1 MRASV
6 VTCLLLAAL
15 AGLGIRWATNQPSA
29 PAYAQEPASF
39 RGAGFVG
46 GAKGNKADPLQPI
59 LWEKKIESHLHAQLD
74 DARND
79 ALENAANQLQVFL
92 NDRKIQWRPTADF
105 IRSSKL
111 VKKQEDKVVKLDVAD
126 NRPEIS
132 PPEMHQI
139 VLQIAVTEADMK
151 TIRQEDHKYRVEQRF
166 WTAGRGLGGLV
177 LLLGALAGYMRLD
190 ELTKGYFTLPLRLT
204 ALVLGVAG
212 AGAVWFL
219 V

>member
-6 VTCLLLAAL
+6 ITCLLLAAL
-15 AGLGIRWATNQPSA
+15 AGLGIRWATYQPSS
-29 PAYAQEPASF
+29 PAFAQEPVSF
-39 RGAGFVG
+39 RGA
-46 GAKGNKADPLQPI
+46 AKVTKADPQQPV
-59 LWEKKIESHLHAQLD
+59 LWEKKVESRLHAQLD

-79 ALENAANQLQVFL
+79 ALENAANQLHVFL

-139 VLQIAVTEADMK
+139 VLQLTVTDADMK
-151 TIRQEDHKYRVEQRF
+151 TIRQEDHKYRVEQRL

-190 ELTKGYFTLPLRLT
+190 ELTKGYFTLPLRLA